1 MAGTQEKHGVAVR
14 VAMRVSLEQV
24 KGSWEA
30 GILETSQY
38 IPCPVNFFPTLLRLQ
53 D

>member
-1 MAGTQEKHGVAVR
+1 MYLEDPEWLVQKRNMRWAVR
-14 VAMRVSLEQV
+14 VA
-24 KGSWEA
+24 GSWEA

-38 IPCPVNFFPTLLRLQ
+38 NPCPVNFFPTLLRLQ